1 MLTLVVTSTPATG
14 ALAALSQPT
23 DSQPSAM
30 TLLGFDAESEPTPT
44 ADPTPAPAPTPE
56 PAPNPTADPTTGPEP
71 NPTADPTPPTDP
83 APTADPTPT
92 ATPTATPEAAA
103 AAAVVTPPAPTRP
116 RIVAA
121 ARRPA
126 RLWAQLRSGLTV
138 RGVASWYG
146 ATRGYAGIAHVAMP
160 GARYLARGRAVP
172 RARVCVGDRCTVVR
186 VVDACG
192 CHARTPRA
200 RVADLSWT
208 TLRRLGLDPRRGVYL
223 VNMTLIRG

>member
-14 ALAALSQPT
+14 VLAALPQPT
-23 DSQPSAM
+23 DP
-30 TLLGFDAESEPTPT
+30 LLTGATVFGVDAESE
-44 ADPTPAPAPTPE
+44 
-56 PAPNPTADPTTGPEP
+56 
-71 NPTADPTPPTDP
+71 P

-92 ATPTATPEAAA
+92 PTIEPTPAATTDPDQTPAPTDPAATAEPSPPAAPTPTPTPTPAPTATPGAAA
-103 AAAVVTPPAPTRP
+103 AAAVVTPPTQPRP
-116 RIVAA
+116 RVVAA
-121 ARRPA
+121 SRRPA
-126 RLWAQLRSGLTV
+126 SLWAQLRSGLTV

-160 GARYLARGRAVP
+160 GARYLASGRAVP

-186 VVDACG
+186 IVDACG

-208 TLRRLGLDPRRGVYL
+208 TLRRLGLDPRRGVYR
-223 VNMTLIRG
+223 VHVTLIRG